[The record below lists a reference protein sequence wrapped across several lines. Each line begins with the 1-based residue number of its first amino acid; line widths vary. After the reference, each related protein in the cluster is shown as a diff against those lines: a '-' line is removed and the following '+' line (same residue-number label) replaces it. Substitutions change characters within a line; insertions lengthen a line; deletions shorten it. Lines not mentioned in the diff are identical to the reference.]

1 MDKINNIGLSRML
14 TSAYDFDGF
23 TSNEVWSRIAQKIN
37 IIIEHFNYLD
47 KKIEN
52 EKENNKAKFDYLLGE
67 GLTEQ
72 VAKALLEKIKDGT
85 LGDLINNTSLRDINL
100 KLNDIN
106 DKKTESNKLF
116 KRRIVNQFP
125 LQFNDY
131 FEITNNENVSN
142 IYPQS
147 FAIDSKT
154 KELFVV
160 FSPTSGNS
168 TKRWI
173 VVYDIQAGK
182 YKSCFHA
189 GDSGG
194 EGIVVKYENNTRY
207 LYVKTTESK
216 LGKFLIDILPINK
229 SSIQPINEFNVGLHW
244 QFAYSNGYWYIEQ
257 QGAIFGQYIRRN
269 LISKYDENFNKI
281 GEIYMNATDIGL
293 FNSEYSDYI
302 SKRQG
307 FTIYNGNF
315 ILGLGGYYEKNT
327 PNIPYSNY
335 GIGIVNMEGTRLER
349 ATIRSDKFIEL
360 LESKNITCSRI
371 ENESVYSIDNKVYS
385 LCVNLSPRD
394 SEAEAHGIII
404 FEEMASNDYID
415 CSLISDDGSTFNKN
429 TYEGVILPRSSDGQI
444 YNPLTGMIMDSMDKI
459 LDFMINI
466 DLKNTS
472 FYSSSSKVLWFD
484 GKQIPT
490 SILVKINNCN
500 NSSFNIELI
509 NNKDIKRYWIYG
521 ETGNRTINQVKNDYD
536 TGWIDITLA
545 NDISPYDERTTPQ
558 YRRYGAIVYIR
569 GAVKGISSRNQVI
582 GTIPSD
588 EFNPNEQSHQYIAPI
603 TTIDGTTRIGRYNI
617 TTDGIITIENTSDN
631 EYLNDRWHSLAT
643 SFMI

>member
-1 MDKINNIGLSRML
+1 MDKINNIGLSRLL

-23 TSNEVWSRIAQKIN
+23 TPNEVWSRIAQKIN

-52 EKENNKAKFDYLLGE
+52 EKANNKAKFDYLLGE
-67 GLTEQ
+67 GLTES

-85 LGDLINNTSLRDINL
+85 IADLINNTLLRDINL
-100 KLNDIN
+100 KINDI
-106 DKKTESNKLF
+106 DYKKAENNKLF
-116 KRRIVNQFP
+116 KRRILNQFP
-125 LQFNDY
+125 LRFSDY
-131 FEITNNENVSN
+131 LDITTHENVTN

-154 KELFVV
+154 NELFVV
-160 FSPTSGNS
+160 FSPTSEAS

-173 VVYDIQAGK
+173 VVYDIQTGK

-194 EGIVVKYENNTRY
+194 EGIVVKYENNSRF

-229 SSIQPINEFNVGLHW
+229 TSIQPINEFNVGLHW

-257 QGAIFGQYIRRN
+257 QGAILGQYVRRN
-269 LISKYDENFNKI
+269 LIAKYDENFNKT
-281 GEIYMNATDIGL
+281 GEIYMNVADIGL

-307 FTIYNGNF
+307 FTVYNNNF

-327 PNIPYSNY
+327 INIPYSNY
-335 GIGIVNMEGTRLER
+335 GIGIVNMEGTGLER

-371 ENESVYSIDNKVYS
+371 ENESVYSIDNKLYS

-394 SEAEAHGIII
+394 LEADSVGIII
-404 FEEMASNDYID
+404 FEEMATTDYID
-415 CSLISDDGSTFNKN
+415 CSSISANDITFNKN
-429 TYEGVILPRSSDGQI
+429 AYEGVIFPRSADGQI
-444 YNPLTGMIMDSMDKI
+444 YNPLTGALIDTMDKLI
-459 LDFMINI
+459 DFMINTDI
-466 DLKNTS
+466 KNTS
-472 FYSSSSKVLWFD
+472 FYSSSSKVSWFD
-484 GKQIPT
+484 GNQIPT
-490 SILVKINNCN
+490 SILVEINNCN
-500 NSSFNIELI
+500 NSSFNVRLI
-509 NNKDIKRYWIYG
+509 SNKDVKRYWVYG
-521 ETGNRTINQVKNDYD
+521 ETGKRVVNQVKNDYD
-536 TGWIDITLA
+536 TGWIDIPLA
-545 NDISPYDERTTPQ
+545 NDITAYDERTIPQ
-558 YRRYGAIVYIR
+558 YRRYGSIVYIR
-569 GAVKGISSRNQVI
+569 GAVKGISARNQVI

-588 EFNPNEQSHQYIAPI
+588 EYNPNDQSHQYIAPI
-603 TTIDGTTRIGRYNI
+603 TTVDGTTRIGRYNI
-617 TTDGIITIENTSDN
+617 SVTGIITIENTSDGD
-631 EYLNDRWHSLAT
+631 YLNDRWHSLAT
-643 SFMI
+643 SYMI